1 MKKDLFVRAVV
12 NSRVSSRHS
21 IYTLSISHPEFVK
34 AQPGQFIMLKPLNPA
49 SENPRPFS
57 VFYKVGQ
64 VIFLAIKR
72 VGKNTELYTN
82 LNKGDVVEAS
92 LPLGNP
98 FIIAPAVKSYILAGG
113 GIGSVGLGFI
123 ACSLFEKK
131 KKTKILLGAKGEED
145 LELES
150 YFKECG
156 KVETIKEKPRTMYAK
171 KKGLVTDLLAKH
183 LKKDKGKSIIVAC
196 GPKPMLKKVAEMCA
210 ESKNKCYVLLEE
222 MMACGIGSCKSCA
235 VFGIDG
241 TVKHVCQD
249 GPTFDAEWVDWDK
262 IIVSKTPALSNR
274 KKTAHS
280 MRVVLKGKEGRKLIL
295 ASPVIN
301 ASGCLDIEA
310 IKEGYVDISKDGAL
324 VPKGFKLRPSLGN
337 PTPRICEIESGMIN
351 SIGLENDGAEAFVKE
366 TLPEWLNLAKPI
378 IANIAGNTIEEYFQI
393 ARILKGQPIDAVE
406 INVSCPNIRSGGM
419 LFGVSPK
426 DTLRIVKGV
435 RKILPQT
442 FIIVKLTPNITD
454 VIPVVES
461 AVRGGADAVSA
472 INTVLGM
479 AIDVKTRRPKIARV
493 MGGLSG
499 PAIKPIGVRIVRQ
512 IRQRFP
518 CLPIIGM
525 GGIETAEDA
534 AEYIIAGADAV
545 AVGTGLFKN
554 PNAITEIYNGLL
566 EIMHHHGANR
576 ISDLSGSIILP
587 E

>member
-12 NSRVSSRHS
+12 NSCVSLRQS
-21 IYTLSISHPEFVK
+21 IYTLVIQHPEFVK
-34 AQPGQFIMLKPLNPA
+34 AQPGQFIMLKPLNPT

-82 LNKGDVVEAS
+82 LNKGDVIEAS

-98 FIIAPAVKSYILAGG
+98 FIIVPAVKSYILAGG
-113 GIGSVGLGFI
+113 GTGSIGLGFI
-123 ACSLFEKK
+123 VRSLFEKK
-131 KKTKILLGAKGEED
+131 KKIKILLGAKDEED

-156 KVETIKEKPRTMYAK
+156 KIETIKEKPRTRYAK

-249 GPTFDAEWVDWDK
+249 GPTFDAEWVDWEK
-262 IIVSKTPALSNR
+262 IIVSKTPALS
-274 KKTAHS
+274 KSKETANP

-295 ASPVIN
+295 ESPVMN

-310 IKEGYVDISKDGAL
+310 IKKGYVDISKAGAL
-324 VPKGFKLRPSLGN
+324 VPKGFKLNPSLGN
-337 PTPRICEIESGMIN
+337 PTPRICETEAGMIN

-366 TLPEWLNLAKPI
+366 KLSEWSKLDKPI
-378 IANIAGNTIEEYFQI
+378 IVNISGDTIEEYFQI
-393 ARILKGQPIDAVE
+393 AHILRGHPIKAVE
-406 INVSCPNIRSGGM
+406 INVSCPNIQSGGM

-426 DTLRIVKGV
+426 DTLRIVRGV
-435 RKILPQT
+435 RKILPKM

-454 VIPVVES
+454 VIPIVE
-461 AVRGGADAVSA
+461 AAIQGGADAVSA
-472 INTVLGM
+472 INTVRGM

-499 PAIKPIGVRIVRQ
+499 PAIKPIGVWIVRQ

-518 CLPIIGM
+518 CLPIIAM
-525 GGIETAEDA
+525 GGITSAEDA
-534 AEYIIAGADAV
+534 AEYIMSGADAV
-545 AVGTGLFKN
+545 AVGTGLLKN
-554 PNAITEIYNGLL
+554 PNAITEIYKGLL
-566 EIMHHHGANR
+566 EIMHYHGAHSV
-576 ISDLSGSIILP
+576 SDLSGSIILP